1 MKHRTQVALLL
12 LFLLTTAVALPII
25 PTAEAAG
32 ADWAAEIQ
40 AMDAALARGDDVAAA
55 QAAWREAYAAA
66 HAGRGW
72 PGMMAVGDA
81 ALRLGRST
89 DMGVAESRARR
100 VYLTALFRARRHG
113 SLDGVL
119 AAGEAF
125 GRLGDREVV
134 QQALAMATDM
144 ARRSGDDLA
153 QRRVQAFRSQWVAGP
168 LT

>member
-12 LFLLTTAVALPII
+12 LFLLTTTVALPII
-25 PTAEAAG
+25 PSAEAAG
-32 ADWAAEIQ
+32 IDWAAEIQ
-40 AMDAALARGDDVAAA
+40 AMDAALARGDATTA

-72 PGMMAVGDA
+72 PGMVAVGDA
-81 ALRLGRST
+81 AIRLGRAT
-89 DMGVAESRARR
+89 GTVAVAESRARR
-100 VYLTALFRARRHG
+100 IYLTALFRARRHD

-134 QQALAMATDM
+134 EQALAMATDM
-144 ARRSGDDLA
+144 AKRSGDDLA
-153 QRRVQAFRSQWVAGP
+153 QRRVQAFRSQWVARP